1 MLPATSF
8 YLRVNHDDARERR
21 PARALVDARR
31 AVADGAGAMDAWGAV
46 GADGERASAGVRHL
60 GAM

>member
-8 YLRVNHDDARERR
+8 YLRVNHDDARGRR

-31 AVADGAGAMDAWGAV
+31 TVADGARAMDARRAV
-46 GADGERASAGVRHL
+46 GAEGERASAGVRHL